1 MVCLPLVR
9 VTWRRQSHRKPVSR
23 VLPSLDMGRKDR
35 GTHSHILRY
44 KDTLVLHTVQ
54 SHWDV
59 YVTPGLALAL
69 VCLFLVDPLSPLGV
83 ER

>member
-1 MVCLPLVR
+1 MGDIGLSSSSEGGIEQR
-9 VTWRRQSHRKPVSR
+9 WRRRSHRKPVSR

-35 GTHSHILRY
+35 GTHSRILCY

-59 YVTPGLALAL
+59 YVTPGLALAH
-69 VCLFLVDPLSPLGV
+69 C
-83 ER
+83 